1 MAPRKLK
8 HERNVERLWVIS
20 PDLES
25 ETSLAE
31 IKQTVAEN
39 PTKGTDYPKFVALRR
54 PKKST
59 PLTLDEMAGD

>member
-8 HERNVERLWVIS
+8 HERHVEHLWVIS

-31 IKQTVAEN
+31 IKQTVTGN
-39 PTKGTDYPKFVALRR
+39 LTKGTDYPKFVALRR